1 MPRARPSHLRR
12 GDEAEQLACDH
23 LLGRGLSLLER
34 NYRCPHGEIDLVMQA
49 PGTLVFVEVRYRRAA
64 QFGTPA
70 ETVDARK
77 QARLRATA
85 EHFLQR
91 HPQGCKS
98 ACRFDIVAVSG
109 EGADA
114 RLEWLQD
121 AF

>member
-1 MPRARPSHLRR
+1 MRQARPSHLRQ
-12 GDEAEQLACDH
+12 GDAAERLACDH
-23 LLGRGLSLLER
+23 LARHGLSLLVR
-34 NYRCPHGEIDLVMQA
+34 NYRSPHGEIDLIMQA
-49 PGTLVFVEVRYRRAA
+49 ADTLVFVEVRYRRSA

-91 HPQGCKS
+91 HPRGCKS
-98 ACRFDIVAVSG
+98 GCRFDIVAVSG

-114 RLEWLQD
+114 RLEWLQN

>member
-1 MPRARPSHLRR
+1 MPRAQPSHLRR
-12 GDEAEQLACDH
+12 GNAAEHLACEH
-23 LLGRGLSLLER
+23 LRRQGLSLVRR
-34 NYRCPHGEIDLVMQA
+34 NYRSPHGEIDLVMQA
-49 PGTLVFVEVRYRRAA
+49 AGTLVFVEVRYRRAS

-70 ETVDARK
+70 ETVDTRK

-91 HPQGCKS
+91 HPQGCKV

-109 EGADA
+109 EGADV

>member
-12 GDEAEQLACDH
+12 GDAAEQLACDH
-23 LLGRGLSLLER
+23 LLDRGLSLVER
-34 NYRCPHGEIDLVMQA
+34 NYRSPHGEIDLVMQA

-70 ETVDARK
+70 ETVDVRK

-114 RLEWLQD
+114 RLEWLQN